1 MSSTDNQQY
10 YRLASY
16 SSQSTPVEG
25 TATGETTQGGASEQ
39 YYCNPNAI
47 LPTYFNGKMQSPF
60 GMCFCATGGHNH
72 GERYGPA

>member
-25 TATGETTQGGASEQ
+25 TATGETTQGGANTNESNPPGGR
-39 YYCNPNAI
+39 CNT
-47 LPTYFNGKMQSPF
+47 LLE
-60 GMCFCATGGHNH
+60 CVLDCATGGHNH